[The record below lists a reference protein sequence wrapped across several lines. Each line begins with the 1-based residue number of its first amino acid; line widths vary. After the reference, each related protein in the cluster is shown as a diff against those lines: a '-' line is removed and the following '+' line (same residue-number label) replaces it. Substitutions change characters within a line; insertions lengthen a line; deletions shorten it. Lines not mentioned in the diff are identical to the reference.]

1 MDLKTEGSPIVM
13 FIGKKNGTGQKSV
26 KLFSR
31 PVNFGQNISLVKKSV
46 WAKSVKTKSCIV
58 LLLVLQSVF

>member
-13 FIGKKNGTGQKSV
+13 FIGKNGTGQKSV
-26 KLFSR
+26 MLFSR

-46 WAKSVKTKSCIV
+46 WVKSVKTKSCIV
-58 LLLVLQSVF
+58 LLLVYKVFFF